1 MPSLIFRDVRLV
13 FPDFIAEGHLLAQG
27 GRIAAIWIGEAP
39 RHLPADAETVDGEGL
54 LLAPGLVDI
63 HNHGALRRDF
73 VAANAPGNVEAMRFH
88 LSQAVT
94 HMLPTVM
101 TETPAKMREAIQLL
115 ADQDRAGE
123 LPPNFGGI
131 HVEGP
136 YFNPEKRGAHLLE
149 HLRDPDPAEYARW
162 HEDSEGRVKIVT
174 IAPERPGSLEL
185 CAYFHARGAVPAIG
199 HTMATMLEIRRAGAH
214 GARHF
219 VHANNAVD
227 WPGRRG
233 RPDGWLGTE
242 MLGVGTLLT
251 HGAFTGEIISDG
263 YHVPVEMIRLFLQAK
278 GTDQMCVVSDA
289 SSATGCPEGEYELGG
304 QRILKRPGNL
314 VVLAAPGP
322 DGSRPMAGSGT
333 PLLAMVR
340 NYLTWGFPLHT
351 AWKMASA
358 IPAQVIAAAGK
369 GSLRVGNAADLVLL
383 DDTLAP
389 IQIRVAG
396 RQVA

>member
-1 MPSLIFRDVRLV
+1 MSSLLFRNVRLV
-13 FPDFIAEGHLLAQG
+13 FPDFIAEGHLLAEE
-27 GRIAAIWIGEAP
+27 GRITAIWIGEAP
-39 RHLPADAETVDGEGL
+39 SGVPSGAEEVDGEGA

-73 VAANAPGNVEAMRFH
+73 VAASAGGNIEAMRHH
-88 LSQAVT
+88 LSLGVT

-101 TETPAKMREAIQLL
+101 TETPARMREAIHLL
-115 ADQDRAGE
+115 ADQAQAGE

-131 HVEGP
+131 HIEGP

-149 HLRDPDPAEYARW
+149 HLRDPDPVEYARW
-162 HEDSEGRVKIVT
+162 HEESGGRIKIIT
-174 IAPERPGSLEL
+174 IAPERKGSAEL

-199 HTMATMLEIRRAGAH
+199 HTKATMEEIRRAGAH

-242 MLGVGTLLT
+242 MFGVGALLT
-251 HGAFTGEIISDG
+251 HSAFTGEIISDG

-278 GTDQMCVVSDA
+278 GTDQMCVVSDS
-289 SSATGCPEGEYELGG
+289 SSATGCPEGEYSLGG

-314 VVLAAPGP
+314 VVMAEPGP
-322 DGSRPMAGSGT
+322 DGSRAMAGSGT
-333 PLLAMVR
+333 PLLGMVG
-340 NYLTWGFPLHT
+340 NYVKWGFPLHT
-351 AWKMASA
+351 AWKMASTV
-358 IPAQVIAAAGK
+358 PARIVGAADK
-369 GSLRVGNAADLVLL
+369 GCLRVGNAADLVLL
-383 DDTLAP
+383 GEELEP
-389 IQIRVAG
+389 REVRVAG
-396 RQVA
+396 RLVG